1 MRALFF
7 SVVLFCV
14 AGCSNM
20 NIKQIAD
27 SISDIADGKVPSNLG
42 TYSNSS
48 SSSSSSVPSYSH
60 SDQQYVNKTESF
72 NLHGAKRQKNER
84 GLIRSLKYEN
94 NPKGMTMVRFLGYHQ
109 DSGADMSATT
119 YIYKIDGNGWLN
131 NDAEVFSS
139 ANAGVVN
146 SGKYYLKSE
155 SAMFS
160 ALGHRITQFYV
171 SGEISLKRGVTNIVS
186 LEME

>member
-48 SSSSSSVPSYSH
+48 SSSGSPAPSYSH
-60 SDQQYVNKTESF
+60 SDQQYVNKTEDFS
-72 NLHGAKRQKNER
+72 GYKAKRQKNEF
-84 GLIRSLKYEN
+84 GLIRPLKYEN
-94 NPKGMTMVRFLGYHQ
+94 NPKGITMVRFLGYHQ
-109 DSGADMSATT
+109 DSGADMKITT
-119 YIYKIDGNGWLN
+119 YLYKIDDNGWLN
-131 NDAEVFSS
+131 DKYMRLYSS
-139 ANAGVVN
+139 ASVVN
-146 SGKYYLKSE
+146 SGKYYVKSQ
-155 SAMFS
+155 AGNDDFF
-160 ALGHRITQFYV
+160 AT
-171 SGEISLKRGVTNIVS
+171 GEISLKRGVTNIVS

>member
-20 NIKQIAD
+20 DIKQIAD

-48 SSSSSSVPSYSH
+48 GSSAPSYSH
-60 SDQQYVNKTESF
+60 SDQQYVNKTERFS
-72 NLHGAKRQKNER
+72 LHGAKRQQDEF
-84 GLIRSLKYEN
+84 GLIRPLIYEN
-94 NPKGMTMVRFLGYHQ
+94 NPKGITMVRFLGYHQ
-109 DSGADMSATT
+109 DSGADMQT
-119 YIYKIDGNGWLN
+119 YTHLYKIDNNGWLN
-131 NDAEVFSS
+131 EDYVIF
-139 ANAGVVN
+139 ANANARVAN
-146 SGKYYLKSE
+146 SGKYYVKSQANNE
-155 SAMFS
+155 K
-160 ALGHRITQFYV
+160 FYAT
-171 SGEISLKRGVTNIVS
+171 GEISLKRGVTNIVS